1 MTARQQIR
9 AVRLGRE
16 RSPIDATPAPSVG
29 ETLQAARERKGVDL
43 YRAERDTKIR
53 ARHLAALESGD
64 YTELPGSVYTKGF
77 LRNYALYLG
86 LDPEDLLSRWRDE
99 QDFGRK
105 GEPVQVTPPPQPL
118 EEPRRGFTFSP
129 GILIAAGLTVIVLLF
144 AGYIGLQL
152 VRFTQVPQLSLEG
165 DRVVR
170 LAPDAT
176 TVLLRGTAGSMAL
189 INVAGPDGSI
199 IQTASA
205 DDAGAWQAQLGVS
218 KGRNDFTLTA
228 RDPDTGRESE
238 PLAVIAM
245 VPVDAEL
252 ATPAPTQPAA
262 SLAPDATAA
271 PVPTQVATVGTA
283 NPLSS
288 VETLALSSPNDG
300 GSLENKVLTVAGTSD
315 AASVTVAAAW
325 AGEGDGP
332 RRPGDQTLKVRDGR
346 FEGIVT
352 LPAGRW
358 ALTVTT
364 AGQGGAQPAS
374 QTATVDIAYKGQFV
388 TVEARDGSAWIR
400 VWVDGE
406 IAEEGHTFRR
416 GELETFQAKRAV
428 VVSTGNAGATWVTVN
443 GEVIGAIG
451 KDGQLANVELAKGK
465 APRALD

>member
-64 YTELPGSVYTKGF
+64 YSELPGSVYTKGF

-86 LDPEDLLSRWRDE
+86 LDPEDLLLRWRDE
-99 QDFGRK
+99 QDYGRK

-118 EEPRRGFTFSP
+118 AEPRRGFTFSP
-129 GILIAAGLTVIVLLF
+129 GVLIAAALTVVVLLF

-152 VRFTQVPQLSLEG
+152 VRFTQVPQISLDG
-165 DRVVR
+165 DRVVN

-176 TVLLRGTAGSMAL
+176 TVVLRGTAGSLAL
-189 INVAGPDGSI
+189 INISGPDGAI
-199 IQTASA
+199 IQTAAA
-205 DDAGAWQAQLGVS
+205 DDSGAWQAQLGVS
-218 KGRNDFTLTA
+218 KGRNDFTLIA

-238 PLAVIAM
+238 PLAVIAV
-245 VPVDAEL
+245 VPVGAEL
-252 ATPAPTQPAA
+252 ATPAAPSPAA
-262 SLAPDATAA
+262 TPAPGSTAA
-271 PVPTQVATVGTA
+271 PAPTLEATVSTA

-288 VETLALSSPNDG
+288 MEALDVASPADG
-300 GSLENKVLTVAGTSD
+300 ARLENKVLTVAGTSD
-315 AASVTVAAAW
+315 AAAVTVATTW

-332 RRPGDQTLKVRDGR
+332 RAPGNQTLRVREGR
-346 FEGIVT
+346 FEGSLI

-358 ALTVTT
+358 ALSLTT
-364 AGQGGAQPAS
+364 AGEGGAQPAS
-374 QTATVDIAYKGQFV
+374 QTITVDVAYKGQFV

-406 IAEEGHTFRR
+406 IAEEGHTYRR
-416 GELETFQAKRAV
+416 GERETFEAKRAV

-451 KDGQLANVELAKGK
+451 KDGQLANVEFAKGK

>member
-16 RSPIDATPAPSVG
+16 RSPIDATPAPTVG

-86 LDPEDLLSRWRDE
+86 LDPEELLSRWRDE
-99 QDFGRK
+99 QDYGRK

-118 EEPRRGFTFSP
+118 TEPRRGFTFSP
-129 GILIAAGLTVIVLLF
+129 GILIAAVLSVVVLLF

-152 VRFTQVPQLSLEG
+152 VRFTQVPTISLDG

-176 TVLLRGTAGSMAL
+176 MLVLRGTAGSLAV
-189 INVAGPDGSI
+189 INVSGPDGTI
-199 IQTASA
+199 IQTISA
-205 DDAGAWQAQLGVS
+205 DGDGAWEAQLGVS
-218 KGRNDFTLTA
+218 KGRNDFTFIA

-238 PLAVIAM
+238 PLAVIAT
-245 VPVDAEL
+245 VPVTTDL
-252 ATPAPTQPAA
+252 ATPAPATPAA
-262 SLAPDATAA
+262 SLAPGATPA
-271 PVPTQVATVGTA
+271 PQPTQEATVATA
-283 NPLSS
+283 NPLVSG
-288 VETLALSSPNDG
+288 ETLTVDRPVDG
-300 GSLENKVLTVAGTSD
+300 ATLENAVLGVSGASD
-315 AASVTVAAAW
+315 APSVTVRAVW

-332 RRPGDQTLKVRDGR
+332 AVPSPMTLKVRDGR
-346 FEGIVT
+346 FDGT
-352 LPAGRW
+352 LPLVEGRW
-358 ALTVTT
+358 AVSVTT
-364 AGQGGAQPAS
+364 AGEGGAAPAT
-374 QTATVDIAYKGQFV
+374 QTATVAVAYKGQFV

-416 GELETFQAKRAV
+416 GEVATFEAKRAV

-465 APRALD
+465 APRALN

>member
-1 MTARQQIR
+1 
-9 AVRLGRE
+9 V
-16 RSPIDATPAPSVG
+16 
-29 ETLQAARERKGVDL
+29 
-43 YRAERDTKIR
+43 
-53 ARHLAALESGD
+53 
-64 YTELPGSVYTKGF
+64 
-77 LRNYALYLG
+77 
-86 LDPEDLLSRWRDE
+86 
-99 QDFGRK
+99 
-105 GEPVQVTPPPQPL
+105 
-118 EEPRRGFTFSP
+118 
-129 GILIAAGLTVIVLLF
+129 LIAAGLTVIVLLF

-152 VRFTQVPQLSLEG
+152 VRFTQVPQIGLEG
-165 DRVVR
+165 DQVVR

-176 TVLLRGTAGSMAL
+176 SVVLRGTAGSMAL
-189 INVAGPDGSI
+189 INIAGPDGGI

-245 VPVDAEL
+245 VPIGTEL
-252 ATPAPTQPAA
+252 ATPDVAQPVASLTPGGGTPAPAA
-262 SLAPDATAA
+262 TQAATI
-271 PVPTQVATVGTA
+271 GTA

-288 VETLALSSPNDG
+288 VEALALASPTDG
-300 GSLENKVLTVAGTSD
+300 ATLENKVLTVGGTSD
-315 AASVTVAAAW
+315 AASVSVAAAW
-325 AGEGDGP
+325 AGDGDGP
-332 RRPGDQTLKVRDGR
+332 RGPGSQTLKVRDGR

-374 QTATVDIAYKGQFV
+374 QTATVEVVYKGQFV

-406 IAEEGHTFRR
+406 IAAEGRTFRR
-416 GELETFQAKRAV
+416 GEMETFDAKRAV

>member
-16 RSPIDATPAPSVG
+16 RSPIDATPAPTVG

-86 LDPEDLLSRWRDE
+86 LDPEDLLGRWRDE
-99 QDFGRK
+99 QDYGRK

-118 EEPRRGFTFSP
+118 LEPRRGFTFSP
-129 GILIAAGLTVIVLLF
+129 GVLIAAGLTVIVVLF

-152 VRFTQVPQLSLEG
+152 VRFTQVPPITLEG
-165 DRVVR
+165 DRLVR

-176 TVLLRGTAGSMAL
+176 TVMLRGTAGSLAI
-189 INVAGPDGSI
+189 INISGPDGAI

-218 KGRNDFTLTA
+218 KGRNDFTLVA
-228 RDPDTGRESE
+228 RDPDTGRESG

-245 VPVDAEL
+245 VPVGTDLATPDATQPL
-252 ATPAPTQPAA
+252 MTPGPGATPAPVSTQDP
-262 SLAPDATAA
+262 
-271 PVPTQVATVGTA
+271 TVGTA
-283 NPLSS
+283 NPISS
-288 VETLALSSPNDG
+288 VEALAIASPADG
-300 GSLENKVLTVAGTSD
+300 ARLENKVLTISGSSD
-315 AASVTVAAAW
+315 AASVRVTPTW

-332 RRPGDQTLKVRDGR
+332 KAPGVQALKVRDGR
-346 FEGIVT
+346 FEGTLT

-358 ALTVTT
+358 ALGLTT
-364 AGQGGAQPAS
+364 AGEGGAEPAQ
-374 QTATVDIAYKGQFV
+374 QTVTVDVVYKGQFV
-388 TVEARDGSAWIR
+388 TVEARDGAAWIR

-416 GELETFQAKRAV
+416 GELETFEAKRAV

-443 GEVIGAIG
+443 GEVIGALG